1 MLSNYFGGDL
11 GEQRVGNLS
20 MNDDVFIPRSRARD
34 HYVKMKNLIPVTVDE
49 KAFVERHHPDVI
61 YDFQLSMP

>member
-1 MLSNYFGGDL
+1 MMVFLFHDH
-11 GEQRVGNLS
+11 EQ
-20 MNDDVFIPRSRARD
+20 ARD